1 MKLYL
6 HQNGTEMY
14 LIRKSAVAE
23 RFVRTLKNKIHKD
36 MTEIANNVYINNKLD
51 KTNGKYNNSHHKA
64 IKIVLSI
71 MTKIL
76 NLILVIVRE

>member
-14 LIRKSAVAE
+14 LIRKSAVAK

-36 MTEIANNVYINNKLD
+36 MAEIASNVYINKLD
-51 KTNGKYNNSHHKA
+51 KTNGKYNSSHHKA
-64 IKIVLSI
+64 MEIVLST